1 MAKAQ
6 PYDVLNTL
14 SEGVEIRHYPRHTL
28 ISVEVEGDFESA
40 GNRAF
45 RPLVS
50 YISGSNSR
58 GDRLAMTSPVVQAPH
73 QSSHTM
79 SFGLPEGVSAQE
91 APIPADAN
99 VTVHEVA
106 PREVAA
112 LRFSGS
118 WKQRRAEDKA
128 ALLLR
133 VLADRNIPTVGE
145 VFYGRFDPPTV
156 PGFLRHNEALIEVAN
171 LHSTLERGGN

>member
-6 PYDVLNTL
+6 PYEPLTTL
-14 SEGVEIRHYPRHTL
+14 SEGVEIRRYPRHTL
-28 ISVEVEGDFESA
+28 ISVEVEADFESA

-50 YISGSNSR
+50 YISGANSR
-58 GDRLAMTSPVVQAPH
+58 GERLAMTSPVVQAPH
-73 QSSHTM
+73 QSSHTV
-79 SFGLPEGVSAQE
+79 SFVLPEGISVDE
-91 APIPADAN
+91 APLPVEGVI
-99 VTVHEVA
+99 TVHEAA

-118 WKQRRAEDKA
+118 WKQQRAQDKA

-133 VLADRNIPTVGE
+133 VLAERTIHTVGE
-145 VFYGRFDPPTV
+145 VFYGRFDPPSV

-171 LHSTLERGGN
+171 LHSALERGGD